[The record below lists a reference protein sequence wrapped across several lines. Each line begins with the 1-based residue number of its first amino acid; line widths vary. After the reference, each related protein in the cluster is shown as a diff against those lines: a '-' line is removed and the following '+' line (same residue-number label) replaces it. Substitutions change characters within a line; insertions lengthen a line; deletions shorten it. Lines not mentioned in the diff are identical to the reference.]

1 MRSKRKIVR
10 RGDGVAKSPTAI
22 TGLDEITG
30 GGLPKGRLTLLCG
43 GAGCGK
49 SLLAMEFL
57 INGAVHYNEPGA
69 FFSFEERP
77 DEIVENI
84 AAVGFNLPNLIS
96 KKKIVVDYI
105 HVDRNEMEEIGEYDL
120 GGLFIRIEEAV
131 RSVGARRVVL
141 DTIES
146 LFSGLTNE
154 AILRSEVRR
163 LFQWLKD
170 QGLTAVVTGE
180 QGIGTLT
187 RQGLEEYV
195 SDCVI
200 FLDHRVKDELSTRR
214 LRVVKYRGS
223 AHGTNE
229 YPFLI
234 EEGGIS
240 VLPITSYKLEHA
252 APTERISS
260 GIAGLDEM
268 LGAKGFYRGSTI
280 LITGTAGTGKTSI
293 ASHFAHAASRQ
304 GERCVYFTFEESV
317 PQILRNMRSIGLH
330 LEPWVK
336 KGLLKFHA
344 ARPTLSGLE
353 MHLVMMHKLI
363 SEFKPSVIIIDPV
376 TNLTSVGQTSEVQLM
391 LTRLISFLKMHDVT
405 ALFTSLVIS
414 GHSVAQTEV
423 GISSLI
429 DTWIMLQDLES
440 GGERNRIVE
449 VLKSRGMAHSNQ
461 IREFIFT
468 SRGIRLL
475 DVYLSPSGVLTG
487 SARVSQEAQDR
498 AFHLAQQRESERRE
512 RDSFRKRKVLEA
524 QIAALRAELETEEKE
539 FYRISEEEKRRME
552 REGRDRA
559 DLAQSRRAPARS
571 NGH

>member
-1 MRSKRKIVR
+1 MPSKTKNARARNLIS
-10 RGDGVAKSPTAI
+10 KSPTAI
-22 TGLDEITG
+22 QGLDEITG

-43 GAGCGK
+43 GPGCGK

-57 INGAVHYNEPGA
+57 INGALHYGEPGA

-77 DEIVENI
+77 DEIEENM
-84 AAVGFNLPNLIS
+84 AAVGFNLPGLIS
-96 KKKIVVDYI
+96 KRKVLIDYI

-120 GGLFIRIEEAV
+120 GGLFVRIEEAI
-131 RSVGARRVVL
+131 RSIGAKRVVL

-146 LFSGLTNE
+146 LFAGLTNE

-170 QGLTAVVTGE
+170 KGVTAIITGE
-180 QGIGTLT
+180 QGAGTLT

-234 EEGGIS
+234 EEGGVS

-252 APTERISS
+252 APTQRISS

-268 LGAKGFYRGSTI
+268 LGEKGFYRGSTI
-280 LITGTAGTGKTSI
+280 LVTGTAGTGKTSI
-293 ASHFAHAASRQ
+293 ASHFANAACRQ

-336 KGLLKFHA
+336 KGPLRFHA

-363 SEFKPSVIIIDPV
+363 SDFKPSVVIIDPV

-405 ALFTSLVIS
+405 ALFTSLVVS

-429 DTWIMLQDLES
+429 DTWIMLQDVET
-440 GGERNRIVE
+440 GGERNRVVE

-461 IREFIFT
+461 IREFVFT
-468 SRGIRLL
+468 ERGIRLL
-475 DVYLSPSGVLTG
+475 DVYLGPSGVLTG

-498 AFHLAQQRESERRE
+498 ADRFARQRELERRE
-512 RDSFRKRKVLEA
+512 RDSIRRRKVLEA
-524 QIAALRAELETEEKE
+524 QILSLQAELEAEEKE
-539 FYRISEEEKRRME
+539 ARRLDDEEQNRRE
-552 REGRDRA
+552 REGEDRA
-559 DLAQSRRAPARS
+559 DLARSRRAPARS
-571 NGH
+571 NGN